1 MCHNLNSIRTI
12 HKSSMLKIIII
23 FLEFGHNQD
32 EKHQLI
38 NILSPGVEMYDNEL
52 GDIRT
57 IILDRDGASVLRR
70 VVRSHRDD
78 KHIQHTV
85 CLILS
90 LLLEFTYRGLDY
102 TQS

>member
-1 MCHNLNSIRTI
+1 MN
-12 HKSSMLKIIII
+12 I
-23 FLEFGHNQD
+23 F
-32 EKHQLI
+32 
-38 NILSPGVEMYDNEL
+38 SPGVEIYDNEL

-57 IILDRDGASVLRR
+57 IILDRDGTSVLRR

-90 LLLEFTYRGLDY
+90 LLLEFTYRGSNFRESFRTLGSLY
-102 TQS
+102 VFT

>member
-1 MCHNLNSIRTI
+1 MSCS
-12 HKSSMLKIIII
+12 
-23 FLEFGHNQD
+23 
-32 EKHQLI
+32 
-38 NILSPGVEMYDNEL
+38 GVEPFDNEM

-57 IILDRDGASVLRR
+57 IILDKDGANVLRR

-90 LLLEFTYRGLDY
+90 LLLEFTYRGMGLSVSY
-102 TQS
+102 ALFKLF